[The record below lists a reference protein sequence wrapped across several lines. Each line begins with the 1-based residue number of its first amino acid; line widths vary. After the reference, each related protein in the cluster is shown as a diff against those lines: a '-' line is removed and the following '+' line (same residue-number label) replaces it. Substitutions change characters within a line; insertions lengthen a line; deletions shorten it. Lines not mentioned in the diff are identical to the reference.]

1 MMFNLQQM
9 KQYAIIVAGG
19 SGKRMNSNL
28 PKQFLKINNK
38 VILME
43 SIRVFYEYN
52 SSIEIIVALPKNQI
66 EYWKDLCKK
75 HNFKIKHKI
84 VNGGETR
91 FQTVKNAI
99 SKINTESI
107 VAIHDAVRPLVSID
121 TISECFKIAEQ
132 KSSAIPYINILDSIR
147 FVENNSN
154 KAVDRSKYK
163 LLQTPQTFYAK
174 YIIDAYKEAF
184 NETFTDDA
192 SVAESCGIKINLI
205 KGNRE
210 NIKITNSVDLIIATA
225 LSDYL
230 DE

>member
-1 MMFNLQQM
+1 M